1 MASSPTILGKP
12 KRDVTAAIGLALA
25 QIKIVERLR
34 IDDMA
39 EKIGRSD
46 EMTAQYLAGEAEMG
60 VTAWLRAVEEWP
72 DLPARVSFNL
82 DEAEKAFRARQRE
95 LKLEIP
101 GDRRELAA

>member
-1 MASSPTILGKP
+1 MNLTGKP

-25 QIKIVERLR
+25 QIKIAERLR

-72 DLPARVSFNL
+72 DLPARVEYNL
-82 DEAEKAFRARQRE
+82 DEAEKAFRARQRS
-95 LKLEIP
+95 LPLTQPPSRDEI
-101 GDRRELAA
+101 AA

>member
-1 MASSPTILGKP
+1 MASSPIILGKA
-12 KRDVTAAIGLALA
+12 KRDVTAAIGMALA
-25 QIKIVERLR
+25 QIKIAERLR
-34 IDDMA
+34 IDDIA

-82 DEAEKAFRARQRE
+82 DEAEKAFRAKQRE
-95 LKLEIP
+95 LRLEMP
-101 GDRRELAA
+101 GDRRDIAA

>member
-1 MASSPTILGKP
+1 MASAPTILGKS

-72 DLPARVSFNL
+72 DLPERVAFNL
-82 DEAEKAFRARQRE
+82 DDAEKAFRAKQRNLPLSQPQPE
-95 LKLEIP
+95 T
-101 GDRRELAA
+101 RAA

>member
-1 MASSPTILGKP
+1 MSAPTILGKP

-25 QIKIVERLR
+25 QIKIAERLT

-60 VTAWLRAVEEWP
+60 VTAWLRAVHEWP
-72 DLPARVSFNL
+72 DLPARVEFNL
-82 DEAEKAFRARQRE
+82 DDAEKAFRARQRSLPLPQPAPE
-95 LKLEIP
+95 T
-101 GDRRELAA
+101 RAA

>member
-1 MASSPTILGKP
+1 MTAPTILGKP

-25 QIKIVERLR
+25 QIKIAERLR

-72 DLPARVSFNL
+72 DLPARVEYNL
-82 DEAEKAFRARQRE
+82 DEAEKAFRARQRT
-95 LKLEIP
+95 LPLTQPPPRDEI
-101 GDRRELAA
+101 AA

>member
-1 MASSPTILGKP
+1 MSGPIILGKP
-12 KRDVTAAIGLALA
+12 KRQVTAAIGLALS
-25 QIKIVERLR
+25 QIKIAERLT
-34 IDDMA
+34 IDELG

-72 DLPARVSFNL
+72 DLPDRVAYNL

-95 LKLEIP
+95 LRLTMPAPKEQ
-101 GDRRELAA
+101 AA